1 MGMRVVH
8 HIDELRAVVKSEKA
22 KEPGIRI
29 GFVPT
34 MGFLHQGHASLL
46 QAARQQCGLVIL
58 SIFVNPLQFGPNE
71 DFERYPRDEARD
83 LKLAEAEGTDI
94 VFCPSTAEMYPKP
107 VKTMISLSGITEGL
121 CGASRPG
128 HFDGVAIVVTKLFQI
143 VQPDRAYFSTKDV
156 QQVAVIKQLVDD
168 LNMPVEIVPCP
179 IIRERDGLAM
189 SSRNVYLQPEER
201 QQALVLSSALK
212 LAEQYILEAKGDF
225 QAEPLKMLIRT
236 HINQMPLADIDYIEV
251 VTYPGL
257 DELEPNQQQQ
267 LQEPLEIVV
276 ALAVRFGK
284 TRLIDTQIIRLQK

>member
-1 MGMRVVH
+1 MQLIH
-8 HIDELRAVVKSEKA
+8 HIEDLRAIVKKA
-22 KEPGIRI
+22 RAERPDIRI

-46 QAARQQCGLVIL
+46 QEARKQCELVIL

-83 LKLAEAEGTDI
+83 LALAEAEGTDI
-94 VFCPSTAEMYPKP
+94 VFCPSTAEMYPKA
-107 VKTMISLSGITEGL
+107 VKTKISLSGITEQL

-143 VQPDRAYFSTKDV
+143 VQPDAAFFGLKDV
-156 QQVAVIKQLVDD
+156 QQVSVIRQLVDD

-179 IIRERDGLAM
+179 IIRELDGLAM

-201 QQALVLSSALK
+201 RQALVLSSTLRQ
-212 LAEQYILEAKGDF
+212 AEQHINEASGVLQVEQIK
-225 QAEPLKMLIRT
+225 QMIRSQ
-236 HINQMPLADIDYIEV
+236 INQMPIADIDYVEIV
-251 VTYPGL
+251 SYP
-257 DELEPNQQQQ
+257 ELEPVEQ
-267 LQEPLEIVV
+267 LREPLEIVI

-284 TRLIDTQIIRLQK
+284 TRLIDNRIIRLSK

>member
-1 MGMRVVH
+1 MQLIH
-8 HIDELRAVVKSEKA
+8 YIEDLRAIVKRKKAEK
-22 KEPGIRI
+22 PDIRI

-46 QAARQQCGLVIL
+46 QAARQQCDLVIL

-83 LKLAEAEGTDI
+83 SALAEAEGTDI
-94 VFCPSTAEMYPKP
+94 VFCPSTAEMYPKT
-107 VKTMISLSGITEGL
+107 VKTKISLSGITEQL

-143 VQPDRAYFSTKDV
+143 IQPDAAFFGLKDV
-156 QQVAVIKQLVDD
+156 QQIAVISQLVDD

-179 IIRERDGLAM
+179 IVREPDGLAM

-201 QQALVLSSALK
+201 REALVLSSALK
-212 LAEQYILEAKGDF
+212 LAEQRIIEARGDL
-225 QAEPLKMLIRT
+225 QAEELKLMIRSQ
-236 HINQMPLADIDYIEV
+236 IDQMSTADIEYVEI
-251 VTYPGL
+251 VTYP
-257 DELEPNQQQQ
+257 ELEPTQQ
-267 LQEPLEIVV
+267 LQKSLEIVI

-284 TRLIDTQIIRLQK
+284 TRLIDNMIIRL